1 MKTEIDF
8 IPGDQEKCLIYLIS
22 TYIALNYVV
31 GTIET
36 PKRNMDKAPHLPI
49 SITVT
54 CENGAESGWFL
65 TGMICGYVAGGHT
78 NHTVK
83 LTIEGWI

>member
-54 CENGAESGWFL
+54 RENGAESGWFL
-65 TGMICGYVAGGHT
+65 TGMICGCVAGGHAS
-78 NHTVK
+78 HTIK